1 MSSPSSPRKRTGL
14 ILAAGKG
21 TRMKS
26 NLPKCLHK
34 VCGVPMAKLVA
45 DQMMAAGVDEVI
57 LVVGHGGE
65 QLISTLGDGY
75 KYAWQLEQLGTGHA
89 VKCAMDELGDIEGT
103 VVIACGDTP
112 LISTDYFKSFIDAH
126 DESGKIC
133 SVSVAELINAQG
145 YGRVVIENG
154 EALRIVE
161 QKDASVEE
169 LQIAYANAGMY
180 CVDAAELKEAVSKLK
195 NNNKSGEYYLTDI
208 VKNFA
213 EKGKPANAFI
223 SHDPAIL
230 MGVNDRHHLAEANSV
245 LRTSINRR
253 HMTEG
258 VTIVDPQN
266 TYIGPFVEIGT
277 DTIIEPGTH
286 LIGNTKI
293 GSECVIGPN
302 VRFTNVTVGDNA
314 IIFFTQAEASVI
326 GSNIKI
332 GPFAHIR
339 PKSTLGDGVRIGNF
353 VEVNRS
359 QLSNGVKANHLTY
372 IGDSEIGDET
382 NVGAGT
388 ITCNY
393 DGFKKSKTIIGK
405 DVFIGSNSTLVAPLN
420 IGDGAMT
427 TAGSVITKD
436 VPADAMAFGRASQTN
451 KDGYEAKRR
460 QANKDQ

>member
-1 MSSPSSPRKRTGL
+1 
-14 ILAAGKG
+14 
-21 TRMKS
+21 
-26 NLPKCLHK
+26 
-34 VCGVPMAKLVA
+34 MAKLVA
-45 DQMMAAGVDEVI
+45 DQMIAAGVDEVI

-65 QLISTLGDGY
+65 QLTNSLGSGY

-89 VKCAMDELGDIEGT
+89 VRCAMEALGEIEGT

-126 DESGKIC
+126 EASGKIC
-133 SVSVAELINAQG
+133 SVSVAELVNAQG

-161 QKDASVEE
+161 QKDASVDE

-180 CVDAAELKEAVSKLK
+180 CVDAVELKLAVSTLD
-195 NNNKSGEYYLTDI
+195 NQNKSGEYYLTDI
-208 VKNFA
+208 IKNFA
-213 EKGKPANAFI
+213 EKGRPANAFI
-223 SHDPAIL
+223 SRDPSIL
-230 MGVNDRHHLAEANSV
+230 MGVNDRIQLAEANKI
-245 LRTSINRR
+245 LRDSINRK
-253 HMTEG
+253 HMIQG
-258 VTIVDPQN
+258 VTIVDPEN
-266 TYIGPFVEIGT
+266 TYIGPQVEIGL
-277 DTIIEPGTH
+277 DTVIEPGTH
-286 LIGNTKI
+286 LVGETKI
-293 GSECVIGPN
+293 GSNCVIGPN
-302 VRFTNVTVGDNA
+302 VRFTNMTVGDQA

-332 GPFAHIR
+332 GPFANIR
-339 PKSTLGDGVRIGNF
+339 PKSKLGDGVRIGNF

-359 QLSNGVKANHLTY
+359 LLADGVKANHLTY
-372 IGDSEIGDET
+372 IGDSEIGEET

-405 DVFIGSNSTLVAPLN
+405 DVFIGSNSTLVAPLH

-436 VPADAMAFGRASQTN
+436 VPADAMAFGRATQSN
-451 KDGYEAKRR
+451 KEGYEAIRR